1 MAEKKTKTPDGK
13 SEETLKYIS
22 EDEAMRDKK
31 HEQVLVLKKIFEK
44 DIVAYAEFVFP
55 HHCTKEIPGFHK
67 ELYKLYMDFNKRK
80 VAIAAPRGHAKS
92 TVTNLIFASWVIA
105 YQKAHFMFIISNTL
119 KQSTLHLE
127 ALKSEISFN
136 DKFKMLY
143 GSLKTDKWASE
154 EIELKGQIKIFARGS
169 GQQIRG
175 LKYLKYRPDLIIL
188 DDLEDDELV
197 QSADRRKALQRWLH
211 SEVYPALDVET
222 GRILYIGTI
231 LHYDSLLMNVL
242 AEDKYKEWHKSLYK
256 AIISEDKVLW
266 PEHLDYNALMTIKN
280 DAINNGVGHLFY
292 AEYQNEPRDSEDQFF
307 KREDWRYFEEKEL
320 EGKLLNT
327 YIAADLAVSR
337 SKQAD
342 YSVIVTVSVDSDG
355 NQYIREIRRGRW
367 APKDIVD
374 QMFLATSKW
383 GPSKFGVEDGIEWQ
397 TLRPYVDDEVKRRRI
412 YLPLEELKHGGRS
425 KKESPTRIRGLDPL
439 YKTHKLFHPKDAEET
454 KLLEDELF
462 TFPSGKHDDIIDALA
477 YIQDISRL
485 PGENSNQYE
494 DNNFSA
500 YGTY

>member
-1 MAEKKTKTPDGK
+1 MKLPDGK
-13 SEETLKYIS
+13 SEETLAYIA
-22 EDEAMRDKK
+22 EDDNEREKK
-31 HEQVLVLKKIFEK
+31 AQQVLVLKKIFEK

-55 HHCTKEIPGFHK
+55 HHCTKAIPGFHK
-67 ELYKLYMDFNKRK
+67 ELYKLYTDIGKKK

-92 TVTNLIFASWVIA
+92 TVTNLIFLSWAIA
-105 YQKAHFMFIISNTL
+105 YQKAHFVFIISNTL

-127 ALKSEISFN
+127 ALKSEIAFN
-136 DKFKMLY
+136 GRFQMLY
-143 GSLKTDKWASE
+143 GNLKTDKWASE

-197 QSADRRKALQRWLH
+197 QSADRRAGLQRWLH

-231 LHYDSLLMNVL
+231 LHYDSLLMKVL
-242 AEDKYKEWHKSLYK
+242 SNDMYQEWNKSLYR
-256 AIISEDKVLW
+256 AILGEDKVLW
-266 PEHLDYNALMTIKN
+266 PEHLNYKALMTIKN
-280 DAINNGVGHLFY
+280 DAIKNGVGHLFY

-307 KREDWRYFEEKEL
+307 KREDWRYYDEKDL
-320 EGKLLNT
+320 DGRLLNT
-327 YIAADLAVSR
+327 FTTADLAVSR
-337 SKQAD
+337 SKKAD

-355 NQYIREIRRGRW
+355 KQYIREIRRGRW
-367 APKDIVD
+367 APKEIVD
-374 QMFLATSKW
+374 QMFLANSKW
-383 GPSKFGVEDGIEWQ
+383 SPSKFGVEDGIEWL
-397 TLRPYVDDEVKRRRI
+397 TLKPYVEDEIKRRRV

-439 YKTHKLFHPKDAEET
+439 YKTHKMFHPKDAEET

-477 YIQDISRL
+477 YIQDISGL
-485 PGENSNQYE
+485 PGESTHDYE
-494 DNNFSA
+494 ENNFSA
-500 YGTY
+500 YGI

>member
-1 MAEKKTKTPDGK
+1 MPKLPDGK

-22 EDEAMRDKK
+22 EDDAEREKK
-31 HEQVLVLKKIFEK
+31 RQQVLVLHKIFET

-55 HHCTKEIPGFHK
+55 HHCTKPIPGFHK
-67 ELYKLYMDFNKRK
+67 ELYKLYMDFKKKK

-92 TVTNLIFASWVIA
+92 TVTNLIFLSWVLA
-105 YQKAHFMFIISNTL
+105 YKKAHFVFIISNTL

-127 ALKSEISFN
+127 ALKSEIGYN
-136 DKFKMLY
+136 DKFRMLY
-143 GSLKTDKWASE
+143 GDLKTEKWASE

-197 QSADRRKALQRWLH
+197 QSADRRAALQRWLH

-231 LHYDSLLMNVL
+231 LHYDSLLMKVL
-242 AEDKYKEWHKSLYK
+242 SEDMYQEWDKSLYK
-256 AIISEDKVLW
+256 AILKENEVLW
-266 PEHLDYNALMTIKN
+266 PEHLDYEALMTIKN
-280 DAINNGVGHLFY
+280 DAIKNGVGHLFY

-307 KREDWRYFEEKEL
+307 KRDDWRYFEEKDL
-320 EGKLLNT
+320 IGLMLNT
-327 YIAADLAVSR
+327 YTTADLAVSR

-342 YSVIVTVSVDSDG
+342 YSVITTVSVDNDG
-355 NQYIREIRRGRW
+355 KQYIREIRRGRW
-367 APKDIVD
+367 APKEIVD
-374 QMFLATSKW
+374 QMFLANGKW
-383 GPSKFGVEDGIEWQ
+383 SPSKFGVEDGIEWL
-397 TLRPYVDDEVKRRRI
+397 TLKPYVEDEVLRRRI

-439 YKTHKLFHPKDAEET
+439 YRTHKMFHLKDAAET

-462 TFPSGKHDDIIDALA
+462 TFPSGKYDDIIDALA
-477 YIQDISRL
+477 YIQDISAL
-485 PGENSNQYE
+485 PGGDSKDYE
-494 DNNFSA
+494 SNNFTA
-500 YGTY
+500 YQQNN

>member
-1 MAEKKTKTPDGK
+1 MGKHPNPIPDGK
-13 SEETLKYIS
+13 SEETLKYLS
-22 EDEAMRDKK
+22 EDEDIREKK
-31 HEQVLVLKKIFEK
+31 RQQVLVLKKIFEE

-55 HHCTKEIPGFHK
+55 HHCTKPIPDFHR
-67 ELYKLYMDFNKRK
+67 ELYRLYTDFTKKK

-92 TVTNLIFASWVIA
+92 TVTNLIFLSWVLA
-105 YQKAHFMFIISNTL
+105 YKKAHFIFIISNTL

-136 DKFKMLY
+136 EKYKMLY
-143 GSLKTDKWASE
+143 GDLKTDKWASE

-197 QSADRRKALQRWLH
+197 QSAERRSALQRWLH

-231 LHYDSLLMNVL
+231 LHYDSLLMKIL
-242 AEDKYKEWHKSLYK
+242 SKEIYGEWEKVLYK
-256 AIISEDKVLW
+256 AIIAENKVLW
-266 PEHLDYNALMTIKN
+266 PEHLNYEALIKIKD
-280 DAINNGVGHLFY
+280 DAIKNGVGHLFY

-307 KREDWRYFEEKEL
+307 KRDDWRYYKESDL

-327 YIAADLAVSR
+327 FTTADLAVSR

-342 YSVIVTVSVDSDG
+342 YSVITTVSVDANG
-355 NQYIREIRRGRW
+355 NNYIREIRRGRW
-367 APKDIVD
+367 SPKEIVD
-374 QMFLATSKW
+374 QMFLANSKYS
-383 GPSKFGVEDGIEWQ
+383 PSKFGVEDGIEWQ
-397 TLRPYVDDEVKRRRI
+397 TLKPYVDDEVLRRRT
-412 YLPLEELKHGGRS
+412 YLPLEELKHAGRS

-439 YKTHKLFHPKDAEET
+439 YRTHKIFHLQDAEET

-462 TFPSGKHDDIIDALA
+462 TFPSGKHYDIID
-477 YIQDISRL
+477 
-485 PGENSNQYE
+485 
-494 DNNFSA
+494 
-500 YGTY
+500 